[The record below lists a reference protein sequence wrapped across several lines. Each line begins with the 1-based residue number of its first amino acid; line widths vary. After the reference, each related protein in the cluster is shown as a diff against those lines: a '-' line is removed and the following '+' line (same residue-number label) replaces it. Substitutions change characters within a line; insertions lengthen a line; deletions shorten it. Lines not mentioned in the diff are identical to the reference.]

1 MDECSPKKIA
11 INSAQSAIEQ
21 ATAALTTAK
30 ADYYSCVGPQE
41 AGQAA
46 LADASDEI
54 AEVQKQV
61 NTLQTIQTFV
71 LRQMQREV
79 DATETAEVLKE
90 SAAEEE
96 ERLRREIEA
105 VKAEIRMEK
114 RRFLDAN
121 PSATTAVAGV
131 YFTQQPDNQLL
142 IAFLTCLVA
151 FLLFVGILVIL
162 NKFPGLSTLL
172 GNTTMWERIK
182 IVGGFWVLALLIT
195 YIYLFTFT

>member
-1 MDECSPKKIA
+1 MDQCEPKKIG
-11 INSAQSAIEQ
+11 INTAQSAMEQ
-21 ATAALTTAK
+21 ANAALATAK

-46 LADASDEI
+46 LADASGEME
-54 AEVQKQV
+54 EVQKQV
-61 NTLQTIQTFV
+61 DALQTIQNFV

-79 DATETAEVLKE
+79 NATETIEVLKE
-90 SAAEEE
+90 TAAEEE
-96 ERLRREIEA
+96 ARLQREIEE

-114 RRFLDAN
+114 RRFLDAS
-121 PSATTAVAGV
+121 PSTTTAVAGV

-172 GNTTMWERIK
+172 RDTNTWERVK
-182 IVGGFWVLALLIT
+182 IVGGFWVICLLIT

>member
-1 MDECSPKKIA
+1 MDECSAKKIG
-11 INSAQSAIEQ
+11 INTAQAAVEQ
-21 ATAALTTAK
+21 ATTELTTAK
-30 ADYYSCVGPQE
+30 ADYYTCVGPQE

-46 LADASDEI
+46 LGDASDEI

-61 NTLQTIQTFV
+61 NTLQTIQNFV

-79 DATETAEVLKE
+79 DATETVEVLKE

-105 VKAEIRMEK
+105 VKGEIRVEK

-172 GNTTMWERIK
+172 RDTTMWERIK
-182 IVGGFWVLALLIT
+182 IVGGFWVIALLIT